1 MKGGVR
7 MQSYEHGGNPYALE
21 KSKGISLESVIDFSA
36 NINPLGPSEK
46 GLNAIKTVLERC
58 RGPLTRYPDPDYTQL
73 RKKLADYHNA
83 GLGAA
88 QIYPTNGGI
97 EAIHDVFRALRPKK
111 ALIVVPA
118 FVEYEKAAA
127 AHGGETIFFA
137 LVAERGFAIEPGAFY
152 EAIDR
157 YRPDLVV
164 LGSPNN
170 PTGKVVEK
178 MVLINALE
186 RLSAWDGALLTDE
199 AFMEFLP
206 EESDWSMA
214 GEVTKFDNLF
224 VTRSLTKFF
233 AVPGLRAGYL
243 MTASQAFE
251 AYWQAVKP
259 VWGLNAL
266 AEAYVMAA
274 LEDAAY
280 IENTKAELLR
290 LKSRLISSLTAF
302 KALILYPGEVNY
314 VLIQVSGPFRSS
326 LMQVLEAS
334 GILIRDCANY
344 KGLEKGFYRLAV
356 LGDADQARLMEV
368 LSSLLSQGK

>member
-1 MKGGVR
+1 MH
-7 MQSYEHGGNPYALE
+7 SYEHGGNPYALE

-46 GLNAIKTVLERC
+46 GLSAIKTVLERC
-58 RGPLTRYPDPDYTQL
+58 RGSLTRYPDPDYTQL
-73 RKKLADYHNA
+73 RKQLADYHNA
-83 GLGAA
+83 GLDAA

-97 EAIHDVFRALRPKK
+97 EAIHDVFRALKPKK
-111 ALIVVPA
+111 TLIVAPA

-127 AHGGETIFFA
+127 AHGGETVFFP
-137 LVAERGFAIEPGAFY
+137 LEAERGFAIEPGAFY

-157 YRPDLVV
+157 HRPDLVV

-170 PTGKVVEK
+170 PTGKLVAK
-178 MVLINALE
+178 TVLMHALE
-186 RLSAWDGALLTDE
+186 RLSAWNGALLTDE
-199 AFMEFLP
+199 AFMEFLTD
-206 EESDWSMA
+206 ETVWSMA
-214 GEVTKFDNLF
+214 GEVTKFENLF

-243 MTASQAFE
+243 MTASPAFA

-259 VWGLNAL
+259 VWGFNAL
-266 AEAYVMAA
+266 AEAYVVAA

-280 IENTKAELLR
+280 IENTRTELCR
-290 LKSRLISSLTAF
+290 LKTKLIAHLANF
-302 KALILYPGEVNY
+302 KDLALYAGEVNY
-314 VLIQVSGPFRSS
+314 VLIQVNGPFRSS
-326 LMQVLEAS
+326 LKQALEAS

-368 LSSLLSQGK
+368 LSSLLSQAK